1 MAAGD
6 DDMAAQEPL
15 SRENFDLLS
24 KLHGIT
30 GNPSHLDELYS
41 QTRGVY
47 IMAETIRHIDVS
59 GVEPEMAFIPPT
71 D

>member
-1 MAAGD
+1 MSTK
-6 DDMAAQEPL
+6 ERL

-24 KLHGIT
+24 ELHGIT
-30 GNPSHLDELYS
+30 GAPSYLDELYS

-47 IMAETIRHIDVS
+47 IMADTIRNIDVS
-59 GVEPEMAFIPPT
+59 SVEPEMAFVPPT